1 MFTGIV
7 EETGRVSEARQS
19 PGGRRLS
26 IECRRVL
33 EGTKVGDSIA
43 VDGTCL
49 TVVSLSPGAFS
60 ADVMPETL
68 GKTTLKV
75 LRPGALVNLERA
87 VVVGGRLGGHMV
99 TGHVDEAGHIMEK
112 RPSGNAVLV
121 RVGISPSALRYIVP
135 RGSVAVDGISLTVVE
150 RLDSGFT
157 VSIIPHTAAGT
168 TLGSKRSGDPV
179 NVETDIIGRYVESLM
194 DRGEGKG
201 LSRELLAKAGFL
213 T

>member
-7 EETGRVSEARQS
+7 EETGRVCEARQS
-19 PGGRRLS
+19 TGGLQLS

-33 EGTKVGDSIA
+33 EGTVVGDSIA

-49 TVVSLSPGAFS
+49 TVVCLSPGTFS

-68 GKTTLKV
+68 GKTTLKG
-75 LRPGALVNLERA
+75 LRPGAMVNLERA
-87 VVVGGRLGGHMV
+87 VVMGGRLGGHMV
-99 TGHVDEAGHIMEK
+99 TGHVDEVGHIMEK
-112 RPSGNAVLV
+112 RPTGNAVLV
-121 RVGISPSALRYIVP
+121 RIGVSPAVLRYIVP
-135 RGSVAVDGISLTVVE
+135 RGSVAVDGISLTVVD

-157 VSIIPHTAAGT
+157 VSIIPHTASGT
-168 TLGSKRSGDPV
+168 TLGSKRPGDPV
-179 NVETDIIGRYVESLM
+179 NIETDIIGKYVESLM
-194 DRGEGKG
+194 DKREGKG